1 MPKDLFEM
9 LGLMALVV
17 CTVVL
22 SWITFA
28 VIYW

>member
-1 MPKDLFEM
+1 MSKDLFEM

-17 CTVVL
+17 CAVVL